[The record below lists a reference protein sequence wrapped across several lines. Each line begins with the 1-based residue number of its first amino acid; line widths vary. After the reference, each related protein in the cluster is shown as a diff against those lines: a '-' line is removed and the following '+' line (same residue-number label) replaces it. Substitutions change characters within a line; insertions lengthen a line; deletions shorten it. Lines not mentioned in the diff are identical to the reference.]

1 MIHAQ
6 YHSAFGTYDCEN
18 DEKQA
23 KLTLL
28 LTAVMAIVCAVMIV
42 AAVLSPAA

>member
-28 LTAVMAIVCAVMIV
+28 LTAVMAIVCVVMII